1 MFSLFIFV
9 IYQLSVYL
17 FIYYSESS
25 DKSLMSKIVQ
35 NQRIPRRKSHN
46 LMYIIT
52 QGDRRY
58 KVGKRLYYGFDYAIR
73 AILILI
79 FETLTSLLPFS
90 MQKQIIYLHIEQ
102 FINVNFNRVLNRLW
116 RRKQIML
123 HIASHNMIKK
133 LLPTSKF
140 ELFDY
145 GAIF

>member
-1 MFSLFIFV
+1 
-9 IYQLSVYL
+9 
-17 FIYYSESS
+17 
-25 DKSLMSKIVQ
+25 MSKIVQ

-58 KVGKRLYYGFDYAIR
+58 KVGKRLYGFDYAIR

-133 LLPTSKF
+133 MLPTSKF

>member
-1 MFSLFIFV
+1 MFVFYVFV
-9 IYQLSVYL
+9 IYMGIYQLCVYL

-35 NQRIPRRKSHN
+35 NQRIPRRKSHY

-58 KVGKRLYYGFDYAIR
+58 KVGKRFYGFDYTIR

-133 LLPTSKF
+133 NASHF
-140 ELFDY
+140 Q
-145 GAIF
+145 I